1 MAIGAGFIDYRG
13 FKNYYLQKSRYAKKE
28 ALLWDFSDAW
38 YKDTGDA
45 IDITVGL
52 ANCIDRVWSPA
63 RKKRIRIVLMS
74 RGYSREAINGLFK
87 AFDEWN
93 SAQR

>member
-1 MAIGAGFIDYRG
+1 MAIGAGYIDYKG
-13 FKNYYLQKSRYAKKE
+13 FSNYYLQKSRYAQKE
-28 ALLWDFSDAW
+28 ALLRDFSNAW

-45 IDITVGL
+45 IHITVGL
-52 ANCIDRVWSPA
+52 AYCIDRVWSPA
-63 RKKRIRIVLMS
+63 RKKRIRTVLMG